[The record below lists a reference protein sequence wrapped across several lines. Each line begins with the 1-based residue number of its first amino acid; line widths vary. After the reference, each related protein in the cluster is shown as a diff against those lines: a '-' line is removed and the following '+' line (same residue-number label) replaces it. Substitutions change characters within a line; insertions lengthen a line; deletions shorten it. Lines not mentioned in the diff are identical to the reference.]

1 MRTWLGEFQILWQ
14 CRGVFQL
21 LTASD
26 RYFEQLEPL
35 FTHKI
40 PLPDDFVLQHNHLLD
55 FPRPS
60 IDIDG
65 ISYELLDERGK
76 GYLPKHWLDRF
87 DSTDA
92 LIFVVPLQA
101 YCQDHSAFTTPLVS
115 EMYAFWC
122 IVR

>member
-1 MRTWLGEFQILWQ
+1 MRTWLGESQILWQ

-26 RYFEQLEPL
+26 RYFEHLELL
-35 FTHKI
+35 FAYKI
-40 PLPDDFVLQHNHLLD
+40 PLPDDIVLRHIHSLD
-55 FPRPS
+55 FDCRS
-60 IDIDG
+60 IEIDG

-92 LIFVVPLQA
+92 LIFVVPLPA

-115 EMYAFWC
+115 DMYAFWG